1 MNIPGDDH
9 YQKATRRSVG
19 ELATASLTAF
29 LITAP
34 HQRGGG
40 GALMP
45 TCGCGRKG
53 SGAHTSLHPMTEG
66 KYIHLCY
73 VGAGAGAAEQQGL
86 SKVRRFKNTAWWV
99 CIFFTISVYY
109 CLVPV

>member
-1 MNIPGDDH
+1 MNIPGGDH

-19 ELATASLTAF
+19 ELATASLAAF

-45 TCGCGRKG
+45 TRGCGGKG

-73 VGAGAGAAEQQGL
+73 VGAGAGAAEQQ
-86 SKVRRFKNTAWWV
+86 VRRFKNTAWWV
-99 CIFFTISVYY
+99 CILFHYFCVLLPRTSIN
-109 CLVPV
+109 